1 MKRQEKHTIMPVFT
15 VQACSLY
22 YKINGLSM
30 QKQIQADFNK
40 HRDMKENSLWD
51 CVAYLN
57 E

>member
-22 YKINGLSM
+22 YQINGLSM

-40 HRDMKENSLWD
+40 HRDIKENSLWD
-51 CVAYLN
+51 CVAYLD